1 MDAGRCDRRLPLEEA
16 DALTVDERIAKGDRE
31 AIYDAIVE
39 ATVALD
45 VLRGRIGRLLAEG
58 SDALDR
64 LAEVRAARLRNGD
77 PKETAARDRS
87 GKERQRSRSHRRSTP
102 ANHGG

>member
-1 MDAGRCDRRLPLEEA
+1 MDAQACDRRLPLEET
-16 DALTVDERIAKGDRE
+16 DDLTIDERIAKGDRE

-45 VLRGRIGRLLAEG
+45 ILRADIGGLLAEG
-58 SDALDR
+58 SDAFDR

-87 GKERQRSRSHRRSTP
+87 GKERQRSRINRRSTP
-102 ANHGG
+102 ANHG